1 MKQDNSIIAA
11 IIVLFAAFLG
21 ETYILSKDYGLIPFI
36 LCGIVLL
43 AAVFFLAV
51 TIQKQ
56 ISLYLK
62 HKESGEKELN
72 DNVYRL
78 LESRLYNIERYQK
91 AIYNET
97 KSVRINTEELA
108 LHKELPDSPTAQ
120 APAKEDFEALGN
132 ELKKTMER
140 IAKAIIKHNH
150 ENNEQLMTHAEEWNG
165 KALAD
170 YHNDLQKLDASTVE
184 TLEKL
189 MKVCESGFQ
198 SLSSA
203 AIHTGMPQ
211 METVSMEEVSE
222 EPVSL
227 EEEEPDTSLHAIL
240 GEAVLEED
248 ADTGDVSA
256 EPVID
261 EEAPIED
268 MAAEEPLA
276 ETRPEEDTSMED
288 LPDIDALMAEIAEE
302 ELPVAT
308 ALETED
314 LDVDIPNMDSL
325 DTDIPSIPEME
336 DTSSQELTVDED
348 VNRQLTPEE
357 IAAMFAGSDSI
368 PKASETAPEEAVPD
382 VSAMIAKEEAVAED
396 AAITPPSD
404 EDVNR
409 QLTPEEIA
417 AMFAS
422 M

>member
-21 ETYILSKDYGLIPFI
+21 ETYILSKNYGLIPFI

-51 TIQKQ
+51 TIQKH
-56 ISLYLK
+56 ITLYLK
-62 HKESGEKELN
+62 HKEAGEKELN
-72 DNVYRL
+72 DNIYRL

-108 LHKELPDSPTAQ
+108 LHKELPDTPAVQ
-120 APAKEDFEALGN
+120 APGKEDFEALGSG
-132 ELKKTMER
+132 LKKTMER
-140 IAKAIIKHNH
+140 IAKAIIKHNR
-150 ENNEQLMTHAEEWNG
+150 ENSEELMAHGKEWNE
-165 KALAD
+165 
-170 YHNDLQKLDASTVE
+170 E

-189 MKVCESGFQ
+189 VQVCENGFQ

-203 AIHTGMPQ
+203 AAQSAEMLRT
-211 METVSMEEVSE
+211 EAVSMESASAEE
-222 EPVSL
+222 ADTEPVST
-227 EEEEPDTSLHAIL
+227 EEEEPDNSLHAIL
-240 GEAVLEED
+240 GEAVLEEETD
-248 ADTGDVSA
+248 AGDVSE
-256 EPVID
+256 EPVAD
-261 EEAPIED
+261 EEAPVED
-268 MAAEEPLA
+268 MAASEVSADAVSEESMSIDDVPV
-276 ETRPEEDTSMED
+276 EDLPVED
-288 LPDIDALMAEIAEE
+288 LPDIEALMADMDTDSE
-302 ELPVAT
+302 ELP
-308 ALETED
+308 
-314 LDVDIPNMDSL
+314 
-325 DTDIPSIPEME
+325 
-336 DTSSQELTVDED
+336 VDED

-382 VSAMIAKEEAVAED
+382 VSAIIAKEETAAED
-396 AAITPPSD
+396 TAITPPSD
-404 EDVNR
+404 EDANR